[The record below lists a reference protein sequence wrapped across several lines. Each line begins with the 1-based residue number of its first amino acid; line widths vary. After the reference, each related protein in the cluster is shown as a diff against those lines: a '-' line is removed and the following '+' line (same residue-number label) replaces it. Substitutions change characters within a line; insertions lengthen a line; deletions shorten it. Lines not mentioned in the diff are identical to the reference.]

1 MNKSEYIKL
10 NDEGIIGVS
19 ASREEQEFWGMLKYY
34 GIVNVN
40 YADNKIYHVTFSIQQ
55 QKMLQKIQ
63 ETLIVLEQFI
73 YNDENNFTSY
83 RAYAVLSDFGCK
95 IQDVSVLNP
104 EGNQYV
110 LFENLTTARQLYE
123 DLEFLRYFQ
132 TETTNLSQTIVGQQN
147 IQTTRIDNNSGTISI
162 EQNINNIEEV
172 VQYVSKK
179 LQVLKNCNVNQ
190 SIVDNF
196 LECKDESS
204 LKQVIEN
211 ICLVLGAGSSLATL
225 GPILMTLLS
234 FLFSR

>member
-10 NDEGIIGVS
+10 NDERIISVS
-19 ASREEQEFWGMLKYY
+19 DSQEEQEFWGMLKHY

-55 QKMLQKIQ
+55 KQMLQKIK

-83 RAYAVLSDFGCK
+83 RAYTVLGDFGCK

-110 LFENLTTARQLYE
+110 ILEKQSVVEQLYE

-132 TETTNLSQTIVGQQN
+132 TETTNISQTIVGHQN

-179 LQVLKNCNVNQ
+179 LQVLKNCNVDQ
-190 SIVDNF
+190 SIVNTF
-196 LECKDESS
+196 LESKNESS

-211 ICLVLGAGSSLATL
+211 ICLVLSAGSSLATL
-225 GPILMTLLS
+225 GPILVTLLS
-234 FLFSR
+234 FLFPR